1 MFNQHLRE
9 MGPAAAAETVAGMF
23 SLCADEDLVADL
35 CCDLQLDKATAT
47 AIAGEIHKI
56 RDGMTR

>member
-1 MFNQHLRE
+1 